1 MNASNSTDLHTDPN
15 LFSGLDVYAVA
26 GNPISHS
33 KSPLIHQHFAEQAQ
47 QQIHYGRLQPD
58 LSGFVVAAKS
68 FFAAGGKGMNVTVP
82 FKLDAQALADV
93 LTSRAQLAGAVNTL
107 WIQDG
112 KMYGDN
118 TDGAGLVRDLL
129 AQGLVLNSARILLVG
144 AGGAARGVIGPLLE
158 RAPKCL
164 VIANRSNAKADELV
178 KIFAD
183 LAGKHE
189 VALESRTLAD
199 LENPAITQY
208 PFDLVINATAAGL
221 TDESPLSAKAA
232 GNIFVPSSFAYDM
245 VYGKTTALMQQAL
258 QRGARVSDGLGMLV
272 EQAADAFLLWR
283 GANLALAIDP
293 RAVLAKLRS
302 SFS

>member
-1 MNASNSTDLHTDPN
+1 MNTPASTSLNTDPG
-15 LFSGLDVYAVA
+15 LFSGLEVYAVA

-33 KSPLIHQHFAEQAQ
+33 KSPLIHQYFAEQAKQ
-47 QQIHYGRLQPD
+47 QMHYGRLQPELD
-58 LSGFVVAAKS
+58 GFTAAAKA

-82 FKLDAQALADV
+82 FKLDAQALADA

-112 KMYGDN
+112 KIYGDN

-129 AQGLVLNSARILLVG
+129 AQGLALNSARILLVG

-158 RAPKCL
+158 QAPKCL

-183 LAGKHE
+183 LAAEHE
-189 VALESRTLAD
+189 VALESRTLTD

-221 TDESPLSAKAA
+221 SDESPLGERAVA
-232 GNIFVPSSFAYDM
+232 NIFVPSSFAYDM
-245 VYGKTTALMQQAL
+245 VYGKTTAFMQQAL
-258 QRGARVSDGLGMLV
+258 KRGARVSDGLGMLV

-283 GANLALAIDP
+283 GANLAAVINP
-293 RAVLAKLRS
+293 RTVLAKLRS
-302 SFS
+302 

>member
-1 MNASNSTDLHTDPN
+1 MNAPASSDLHTDPS
-15 LFSGLDVYAVA
+15 LFSGLDVYGVA

-33 KSPLIHQHFAEQAQ
+33 KSPLIHQHFAEQAKQ
-47 QQIHYGRLQPD
+47 QMHYGRLQPESNEFG
-58 LSGFVVAAKS
+58 LAAKA

-82 FKLDAQALADV
+82 FKLDAQALSDI

-107 WIQDG
+107 WIEGG
-112 KMYGDN
+112 KIYGDN

-129 AQGLVLNSARILLVG
+129 AQGLALHSARILLVG

-158 RAPKCL
+158 QSPKCL

-183 LAGKHE
+183 FAAEHE
-189 VALESRTLAD
+189 VALESRTLVD
-199 LENPAITQY
+199 LENSTITQY

-221 TDESPLSAKAA
+221 SDESPISERAVA
-232 GNIFVPSSFAYDM
+232 NIFVPSSFAYDM
-245 VYGKTTALMQQAL
+245 VYGKTTAFMQQAL

-283 GANLALAIDP
+283 GADLATVINP
-293 RAVLAKLRS
+293 RNVLAKLRS
-302 SFS
+302 